1 MFTTLAHAGYG
12 MEMDGMTAIDHC
24 MPIIIGAGIAIA
36 ILVGIV
42 VYMLIAWEPKKPVKA
57 NKKKTSK
64 N

>member
-1 MFTTLAHAGYG
+1 MFTTLAHTGYE

-24 MPIIIGAGIAIA
+24 MPIIIGAGVAIA

-42 VYMLIAWEPKKPVKA
+42 VYMLIAWEPKRAAKA
-57 NKKKTSK
+57 NKKKTAK